1 MIIEN
6 IDPER
11 KSFSEYSL
19 QGNILTIGGV
29 AIDLATEE
37 GEQEVRITLG
47 CCNGMVHRG
56 LMTCCTYV
64 ADVIIPPRRYE
75 TVVTERSP
83 DTDDGDTDEAPT
95 TRMESVPL
103 PLDIESVILRLWPV
117 VDEAEGEHQMIE
129 GEYDVAE

>member
-11 KSFSEYSL
+11 KSFSDYSL
-19 QGNILTIGGV
+19 DGNILTISGV
-29 AIDLATEE
+29 AIDLAAEE
-37 GEQEVRITLG
+37 GEQEIRITLG

-56 LMTCCTYV
+56 LMPCCTYV

-75 TVVTERSP
+75 TAVIESS
-83 DTDDGDTDEAPT
+83 TDINGGDTDEAT
-95 TRMESVPL
+95 THTKSVPIPLDPESV
-103 PLDIESVILRLWPV
+103 VLRLWPV
-117 VDEAEGEHQMIE
+117 ADETEGKHQMMIE